1 MDRLGE
7 AENLIPG
14 KDSMEVVEWDVLEEV
29 GVEVGVVEVEV
40 TVLGELMGDGAC
52 VLVPEVCEA
61 VVVKLELEV
70 DVEDVE
76 LFSLVVALPSL
87 FDRL

>member
-1 MDRLGE
+1 
-7 AENLIPG
+7 
-14 KDSMEVVEWDVLEEV
+14 MEVVEWDMLEEV
-29 GVEVGVVEVEV
+29 GVEVEL
-40 TVLGELMGDGAC
+40 TVLGELMGDDVC
-52 VLVPEVCEA
+52 VLAPEVCEA
-61 VVVKLELEV
+61 VLVELELEV